1 MLNEDVVEA
10 INLLVSKVGQKRN
23 QKYLKEIFSSLCKI
37 PQIDIDSGD
46 WKLLSR
52 SIKELKNSFQRF
64 APYRDTRKVAIFGS
78 ARTPADAPLFKMAET
93 FSSLVTKENFMVIT
107 GAGGGIMEAGNKG
120 GGEHSFGV
128 NIKLPFEQSA
138 NEYIR
143 NSSKLISYNYF
154 FIRKLMF
161 IKESDATVL
170 FPGGFG
176 TLDEAYEGLTLI
188 QTGKSLPRPI
198 ILMQTPGEDYWQ
210 IWVSFFTQVMLR
222 DKYISPDDLDLF
234 TICES
239 NEVAVKI
246 ITDFYRVYHSLR
258 YVDDMAV
265 IRLNQDITDENIE
278 ELNSAFSDIIVE
290 GKIEKTD
297 PFPDE
302 IATKDQLKKF
312 RIAFKFNKVNFGRLV
327 TMVRMINSF

>member
-1 MLNEDVVEA
+1 VLNEDVAET
-10 INLLVSKVGQKRN
+10 INLLVSKVGNKKN
-23 QKYLKEIFSSLCKI
+23 QKYLKEVFTTVCKI
-37 PQIDIDSGD
+37 PNIDIDSGD

-64 APYRDTRKVAIFGS
+64 APYRDKRKVAIFGS
-78 ARTPADAPLFKMAET
+78 ARTPAEHPLFLMAES
-93 FSSLVTKENFMVIT
+93 FSEMIAKKEFMIIT

-120 GGEHSFGV
+120 GGEDSFGV
-128 NIKLPFEQSA
+128 NIRLPFEQ
-138 NEYIR
+138 NPNPYIKD
-143 NSSKLISYNYF
+143 SSKLISYNYF

-210 IWVSFFTQVMLR
+210 IWVSFFSEVMLR
-222 DKYISPDDLDLF
+222 DKYISPDDMDLF

-239 NEVAVKI
+239 NEEAIDI
-246 ITDFYRVYHSLR
+246 ITSFYKVYHSLR
-258 YVDDMAV
+258 YVGDNAV
-265 IRLNQDITDENIE
+265 IRLNSELSDENIKV
-278 ELNSAFSDIIVE
+278 LNDAFEDIVID
-290 GKIEKTD
+290 GKIKKCD

-302 IATKDQLKKF
+302 ITTKDQLKKF
-312 RIAFKFNKVNFGRLV
+312 RITFKFNKVNFGRLV
-327 TMVRMINSF
+327 SMVRMINSF